1 MELKPEIDK
10 KIQMELISNQ
20 IVFPLDERGHIAIH
34 EFRID
39 RQANAGLLYIL
50 PKESLPKGKL
60 PFVVILVQYVYG
72 VFCLDDRLA
81 MIEISSMALN
91 GETAC

>member
-50 PKESLPKGKL
+50 PKENCP
-60 PFVVILVQYVYG
+60 
-72 VFCLDDRLA
+72 R
-81 MIEISSMALN
+81 ISYLL
-91 GETAC
+91 